1 METLLT
7 TKTIKTLFNQLRSI
21 IIWKKQQS
29 NGPVPKLKLFIYG
42 DRPM

>member
-21 IIWKKQQS
+21 IICKKTAERASTQ
-29 NGPVPKLKLFIYG
+29 LKLFIYG
-42 DRPM
+42 DRAI